1 MKKMKKKIK
10 IKYFNIF
17 IIISMILAS
26 ILLIHDLF
34 IFAIIPFF
42 TGKFYMVTYLGMFID
57 LSALIILEVSLQIIK
72 DWK

>member
-42 TGKFYMVTYLGMFID
+42 TGKFYMVTYFGMFID
-57 LSALIILEVSLQIIK
+57 LSALMILEISLQIIK